1 MALRIQRPSQQGNW
15 LFQEQ
20 DDKKRIF
27 RDLVYLG
34 ITATEWAE
42 CTNEEKEAW
51 EEEHKPI
58 DPETPENE
66 NKEDVQ

>member
-20 DDKKRIF
+20 EDKKRIF

-34 ITATEWAE
+34 ITATEWTE
-42 CTNEEKEAW
+42 CTNDEKLKWEKENPTLVEDY
-51 EEEHKPI
+51 EE
-58 DPETPENE
+58 PEQEP
-66 NKEDVQ
+66 

>member
-1 MALRIQRPSQQGNW
+1 MALREQRPSRQGNW

-20 DDKKRIF
+20 EDKKRIF

-42 CTNEEKEAW
+42 CTNEEKLKW
-51 EEEHKPI
+51 EKENPTLVEDYEE
-58 DPETPENE
+58 PEQE
-66 NKEDVQ
+66 Q